1 MTVSSSP
8 SRIELV
14 EVCNVSEERV
24 MLATVA

>member
-14 EVCNVSEERV
+14 ECCNITEERV
-24 MLATVA
+24 MIATVT